1 MFNPVIYPD
10 DIEPLVQF
18 IEDTAPEN
26 IVAETY
32 EKLRNGT
39 SVKQMLLASG
49 LAVMRSSDLP
59 PGHHGGPLHP
69 ISGIHAVH
77 SMSERMT
84 GDYALMP
91 VVQNV
96 ALSNKHI
103 NSMSMGPYIMAD
115 AQPESVNN
123 SVEETLEAMPYHL
136 SRGAYNAMDSYYLFL
151 LEKLTPGQVLDHLMQ
166 VAIPKNQKDDHNFL
180 FPSFTWRALDYFG
193 WEYAKYLI
201 RPAVRYVTRP
211 PGPSPIHDIDDLI
224 EEHDLLKRVLRVKTG
239 DDETEA
245 VGVLAEKIGL
255 SAKFGDIPG
264 IMAQALADGLS
275 LEGVVEGLSVGG
287 SRMFLRSQTGNPMDV
302 HIHTGANIR
311 RYLIGQRDLSMNTK
325 LRALLTWHAG
335 PEVRSAQFKLAPV
348 HQPEADRVAAQPT
361 RTQEESLRDMEAF
374 IGTLPI
380 GERLPSLGL
389 GLWMCTDEVK
399 EAAAMAQ
406 QYADCNFD
414 PDALI
419 QMLDRIVCRDS
430 FSEMHAYKHNQATY
444 EEFHNTRAEYR
455 WTHLV
460 SAVQGAAISHG
471 RMQEVYE
478 YADKVAHF

>member
-1 MFNPVIYPD
+1 MFKPVIYPD
-10 DIEPLVQF
+10 DIEPLVLF
-18 IEDTAPEN
+18 VEETAPEK
-26 IVAETY
+26 IVEETY
-32 EKLRNGT
+32 KKLREGT
-39 SVKQMLLASG
+39 PVKKMLLASA

-69 ISGIHAVH
+69 ISGLHAVRN
-77 SMSERMT
+77 MSERMT

-103 NSMSMGPYIMAD
+103 HSFSMGPYIMAD
-115 AQPESVNN
+115 AQPESVND

-136 SRGAYNAMDSYYLFL
+136 SRGAYNAMDSYYLYF
-151 LEKLTPGQVLDHLMQ
+151 LEKMSPMQVLDHLMQ
-166 VAIPKNQKDDHNFL
+166 VAIPKNQKDDHYFL
-180 FPSFTWRALDYFG
+180 FPTFTWRALEYFG

-201 RPAVRYVTRP
+201 RPTVRYVTRP
-211 PGPSPIHDIDDLI
+211 PGPSPIHDVDDLI
-224 EEHDLLKRVLRVKTG
+224 EEHGLLKRVLRVKTG

-245 VGVLAEKIGL
+245 VGALADDVAG
-255 SAKFGDIPG
+255 AAFGDIPA
-264 IMAQALADGLS
+264 ITAQALADGLS
-275 LEGVVEGLSVGG
+275 LEGAGEGLSVGG
-287 SRMFLRSQTGNPMDV
+287 SRLFLRSQTGNPMDV
-302 HIHTGANIR
+302 HIHTGVNIR
-311 RYLIGQRDLSMNTK
+311 RYLIGQRELSMSTK
-325 LRALLTWHAG
+325 LRALLTLNAG

-348 HQPEADRVAAQPT
+348 AQPEADRVAAQPA
-361 RTQEESLRDMEAF
+361 RSQEESLRDMEAF
-374 IGTLPI
+374 IGTLPV
-380 GERLPSLGL
+380 GEKLPSLGL

-406 QYADCNFD
+406 QYADNNYD

-419 QMLDRIVCRDS
+419 QMLGRIACRDN
-430 FSEMHAYKHNQATY
+430 FSEMHAYKHHQATY
-444 EEFHNTRAEYR
+444 EEFHSTRPEYR

-460 SAVQGAAISHG
+460 SAVQAAAISHG